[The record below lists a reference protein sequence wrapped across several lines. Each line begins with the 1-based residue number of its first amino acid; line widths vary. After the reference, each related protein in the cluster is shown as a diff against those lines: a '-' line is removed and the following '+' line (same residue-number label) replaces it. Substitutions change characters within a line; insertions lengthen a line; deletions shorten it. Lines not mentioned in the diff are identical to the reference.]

1 MGFLQKLLSYKNIC
15 IQCHNNP
22 DADAIGASFGVQCFL
37 KKHGIDSC
45 IVYGGAPAIKKSCL
59 KMMVRECGI
68 EIFNVSALP
77 AHDLVLYVDCQ
88 RGNGNV
94 QTFDAEKFMIIDH
107 HIKMVADSEDY
118 LIKSDYQSCST
129 LVWEL
134 LREEDFDI
142 KADCNLAVAL
152 LYGLYTDTSCF
163 ADLYS
168 NIDIAMRQDL
178 FCSQPLFEQLM
189 KSNMTVAELMVA
201 SDAMM
206 HHYFDIEHRFA
217 IVESLKCDQSV
228 LGIIGD
234 FMIQVD
240 AIQLNFAYS
249 DCGAGYQISLR
260 SCNDKIRAD
269 LIAKFVCDGIGS
281 GGGHAKKAGGY
292 IDKTKFL
299 QVHKDKAV
307 FDVIHSLV
315 SQYFKSNI
323 VL

>member
-1 MGFLQKLLSYKNIC
+1 MGFLQKLLPYKNIC

-22 DADAIGASFGVQCFL
+22 DADAIGASFGIQCFL
-37 KKHGIDSC
+37 ESKGIKSR

-59 KMMVRECGI
+59 KMMVKDCGI
-68 EIFNVSALP
+68 EIENVSCLP
-77 AHDLVLYVDCQ
+77 SCDLVLYVDCQ

-94 QTFDAEKFMIIDH
+94 QTFEAEKFMIIDH
-107 HIKMVADSEDY
+107 HIKMVEDNDDC

-134 LREEDFDI
+134 LQEEGFDI
-142 KADCNLAVAL
+142 KANQLLAVAL

-163 ADLYS
+163 ADLYG
-168 NIDIAMRQDL
+168 NTDIAMRQDL
-178 FCSQPLFEQLM
+178 FCSQPLFEKLM
-189 KSNMTVAELMVA
+189 KSNMTVAELMIA

-206 HHYFDIEHRFA
+206 HHYFDVDHRFA
-217 IVESLKCDQSV
+217 IIESLKCDQSV

-240 AIQLNFAYS
+240 AIQLSFAYS

-260 SCNDKIRAD
+260 SCSDRIRAD
-269 LIAKFVCDGIGS
+269 LIAAYVCKGIGS

-292 IDKTKFL
+292 IDKTKFT
-299 QVHKDKAV
+299 QIHGDKAV
-307 FDVIHSLV
+307 FSVVHQLV
-315 SQYFKSNI
+315 TEFFQSNI
-323 VL
+323 I